1 MMDQFLSW
9 LFGLAAAIST
19 IAMLRYR
26 QTLD

>member
-9 LFGLAAAIST
+9 LSGLAAAISI

-26 QTLD
+26 HTLD